1 MTDEPYFSK
10 EKEVYAVYCQN
21 IANALKRFDAVYA
34 DSTCL
39 TQKSRALLIKKIK
52 ELYKDNFEIN
62 AIYMNT
68 PLSTCLERNAK
79 RTGRA
84 RVPETSIREMWIR
97 LEVPTKKEGFNRIFI
112 VEPAGKR
119 GWVTYYGN

>member
-21 IANALKRFDAVYA
+21 IANALKRFGAVYA

-39 TQKSRALLIKKIK
+39 TVKSRALLIKKIK
-52 ELYKDNFEIN
+52 KLYNKNFEIN

-84 RVPETSIREMWIR
+84 RVPETSIKEMWIR
-97 LEVPTKKEGFNRIFI
+97 LEVPTKKEGFNKVFI
-112 VEPAGKR
+112 VEPAGEK
-119 GWVTYYGN
+119 GWVTHYGD